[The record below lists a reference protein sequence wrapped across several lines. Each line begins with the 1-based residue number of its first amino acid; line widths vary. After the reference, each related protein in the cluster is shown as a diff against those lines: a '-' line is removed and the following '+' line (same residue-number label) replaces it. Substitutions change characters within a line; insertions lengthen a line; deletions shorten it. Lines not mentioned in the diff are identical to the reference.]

1 MAYLYESEIEE
12 MAIGELKKL
21 GYTYV
26 SGNDLTPDT
35 APLERK
41 NFAEVILRDRC
52 FNALKRINPQLPDV
66 AIETVLKSLYQ
77 VVGTY
82 QVNDNENFHRYL
94 TDGIPVEYRKNGS
107 IVGDCAYLIDPN
119 DSPGVNDFLVVNQFT
134 IIEKGVNKRPDIII
148 FVNGIPLVTIEL
160 KNAADL
166 NATIKKAFE
175 QIKTYKQVI
184 PQLFSYNEICVIS
197 DGLEAKIGSYTA
209 PFSRFSTWKT
219 KDGLSNASPFEDELS
234 VAINGLFNRRTFID
248 FILNFVAFEKTKIEN
263 KDKKIIR
270 IETIKKI
277 AAYHQ
282 YYAVNKA
289 VSSTIHAS
297 DKNGDKKA
305 GVVWHTQGSG
315 KSLSMVFYTGKL
327 VKAMNNPTVIVI
339 TDRNDLDDQLFDT
352 FANNTGL
359 LRQPPHQAEST
370 EQLKELLHVSSG
382 GIIFT
387 TIQKFSPNDGASK
400 FDTLSDR
407 HNIVVIADEA
417 HRTQYGFDAK
427 LRDIKGKDDNI
438 VGQKISYGFAKY
450 MHDALPNATYIGFT
464 GTPVESKDAN
474 TPAVFGNYIDIYDI
488 AQAVEDKI
496 TVKIY
501 YESRLAKVNLTEEG
515 RALVEQFDTEL
526 DTPSENDEDDLSDA
540 DEAKAKWTTLE
551 KIVGTPERIHN
562 VANDIVHHFE
572 ARQEVFEGKAIIVAM
587 SRKIAVDLYDA
598 IIALRPE
605 WHNGDLDKGSIK
617 VVMTSSSSDGPSIQ
631 KHHTTKSQRKA
642 LAARMKD
649 ANDPLKIAIVRDMW
663 LTGFDAPCL
672 HTMYVDKPMKG
683 HNLMQAIARVNRVF
697 LDKPGGLIVDYIGI
711 GTSLKQA
718 LNFYAESGGKG
729 MPAENQIR
737 ATEILIEKIEVV
749 RQMLHGFNYSRF
761 FDSNVKE
768 KLSIILQAENHILG
782 LHDGKGR
789 FIKEVSLLGQAYA
802 LSKPSDEAINNAEE
816 VAFFQAI
823 KARLCKFEGER
834 HESKERYDSVI
845 KNIVST
851 AISSDEVVDIF
862 EAAGIDK
869 PDISILSDEFLQEV
883 KSMQYKN
890 VALELLKKLL
900 NDEVKIRTKRN
911 IAQSKTL
918 MEMLDSAINKYQN
931 NLITTAEVIDELIKI
946 AQDLK
951 KADMRSSEMG
961 LTSDELAFYD
971 ALSLNDSASEV
982 LGDEQLRII
991 AREVAD
997 KVRKNATID
1006 WAVKESVRARL
1017 MVIVR
1022 RILKKYGYPPDKQ
1035 ERAIQLVMTQAAN
1048 LADDWSKE

>member
-1 MAYLYESEIEE
+1 
-12 MAIGELKKL
+12 
-21 GYTYV
+21 
-26 SGNDLTPDT
+26 
-35 APLERK
+35 
-41 NFAEVILRDRC
+41 
-52 FNALKRINPQLPDV
+52 
-66 AIETVLKSLYQ
+66 
-77 VVGTY
+77 
-82 QVNDNENFHRYL
+82 
-94 TDGIPVEYRKNGS
+94 
-107 IVGDCAYLIDPN
+107 
-119 DSPGVNDFLVVNQFT
+119 
-134 IIEKGVNKRPDIII
+134 
-148 FVNGIPLVTIEL
+148 
-160 KNAADL
+160 
-166 NATIKKAFE
+166 
-175 QIKTYKQVI
+175 
-184 PQLFSYNEICVIS
+184 
-197 DGLEAKIGSYTA
+197 
-209 PFSRFSTWKT
+209 
-219 KDGLSNASPFEDELS
+219 
-234 VAINGLFNRRTFID
+234 
-248 FILNFVAFEKTKIEN
+248 
-263 KDKKIIR
+263 
-270 IETIKKI
+270 
-277 AAYHQ
+277 
-282 YYAVNKA
+282 
-289 VSSTIHAS
+289 
-297 DKNGDKKA
+297 
-305 GVVWHTQGSG
+305 
-315 KSLSMVFYTGKL
+315 LSMVFYTGKL

-352 FANNTGL
+352 FADNIEL
-359 LRQPPHQAEST
+359 LRQPPQQAEST
-370 EQLKELLHVSSG
+370 EQLKDLLRVASG

-387 TIQKFSPNDGASK
+387 TIQKFSPTDGTSK
-400 FDTLSDR
+400 FDMLSDR

-427 LRDIKGKDDNI
+427 LHDIKDKDNNVI
-438 VGQKISYGFAKY
+438 GQRVSYGFAKY

-526 DTPSENDEDDLSDA
+526 ESPSESDEALSDA

-551 KIVGTPERIHN
+551 KIVGNPERIKN
-562 VANDIVHHFE
+562 VANDIVRHFE

-587 SRKIAVDLYDA
+587 SRRIAVELYDA
-598 IIALRPE
+598 IISLRPE
-605 WHNGDLDKGSIK
+605 WHNDDLDKGCIK
-617 VVMTSSSSDGPSIQ
+617 VVMTSSSSDGPNIQ

-649 ANDPLKIAIVRDMW
+649 VNDPLKIVIVRDMW

-737 ATEILIEKIEVV
+737 ATEIMIEKLEVV
-749 RQMLHGFNYSRF
+749 RQMLHGFDYTCF
-761 FDSNVKE
+761 FDASVKA
-768 KLSIILQAENHILG
+768 KLSIILQAENHVLG
-782 LHDGKGR
+782 LPDGKAR
-789 FIKEVSLLGQAYA
+789 FVKEVSLLGQAYA
-802 LSKPSDEAINNAEE
+802 LSKPSDEAMKNTEE
-816 VAFFQAI
+816 IAFFQAV
-823 KARLCKFEGER
+823 KARLCKFEGDR
-834 HESKERYDSVI
+834 HEGKDQYDSVI
-845 KNIVST
+845 KSIVST

-862 EAAGIDK
+862 DAAGIDK

-900 NDEVKIRTKRN
+900 NDEVKVRTKRN

-918 MEMLDSAINKYQN
+918 MEMLDGAINKYQN
-931 NLITTAEVIDELIKI
+931 NLLTTAEVIDELIKI

-951 KADMRSSEMG
+951 KADMRSLEMG
-961 LTSDELAFYD
+961 LSSDELAFYD
-971 ALSLNDSASEV
+971 ALSLNDSATEV

-1035 ERAIQLVMTQAAN
+1035 EQAIQLVMTQAAN
-1048 LADDWSKE
+1048 LADDWAQE